1 MKFKTLAIL
10 TILPILFFTACDS
23 KSDKNQKPTINS
35 AEKQFNLNTINN
47 SQINIS
53 LNQDK
58 IILKDINNKIVLLNF
73 FTILPAEKV

>member
-58 IILKDINNKIVLLNF
+58 II
-73 FTILPAEKV
+73 

>member
-23 KSDKNQKPTINS
+23 KSDKNQKPTIINS
-35 AEKQFNLNTINN
+35 AEKQFSLNTINN

-58 IILKDINNKIVLLNF
+58 IILKDTK
-73 FTILPAEKV
+73 

>member
-10 TILPILFFTACDS
+10 TILPILFFAACDS
-23 KSDKNQKPTINS
+23 KSDKNQKTTIINS
-35 AEKQFNLNTINN
+35 AEKQFSLNTINN

-58 IILKDINNKIVLLNF
+58 IILLLLL
-73 FTILPAEKV
+73 TEK